1 MANANTVIL
10 IGNLTSDP
18 QMKNTQ
24 SGTNVTTTGVAV
36 TRKYKGQEE
45 VSFFDIVA
53 FGKTA
58 ETLNQYMKKG
68 RPILVEGRLQLDMWE
83 GKDGTKR
90 SKHRVIVERFQFLG
104 GGGQGGSS
112 AGGSGGYQNAPQ
124 SQSAG
129 YGEDGPSMPSEPYD
143 DGTGEDIPF

>member
-58 ETLNQYMKKG
+58 ETLNQYGRKG
-68 RPILVEGRLQLDMWE
+68 LNVYIQGRLKQDRWE
-83 GKDGTKR
+83 DRQTGQKR
-90 SKHRVIVERFQFLG
+90 SKVTIVVDQMQMLNKPPEGSYRPAQSQPDH
-104 GGGQGGSS
+104 GQQ
-112 AGGSGGYQNAPQ
+112 SGGYAP
-124 SQSAG
+124 
-129 YGEDGPSMPSEPYD
+129 ED
-143 DGTGEDIPF
+143 TPF